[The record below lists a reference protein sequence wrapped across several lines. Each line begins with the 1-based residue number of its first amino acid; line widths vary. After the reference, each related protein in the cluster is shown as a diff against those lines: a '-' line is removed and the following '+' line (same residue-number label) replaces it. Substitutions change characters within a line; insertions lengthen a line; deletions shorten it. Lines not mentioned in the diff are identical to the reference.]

1 MPNVMKG
8 VRLLEVAQ
16 FVFVPATGAILA
28 DWGADVIKVEHPGR
42 GDAQRGMVT
51 IGGVRFD
58 PNINPMMEHANRGK
72 RSIGIDISTPAG
84 QALIYELAK
93 SADVFLTNYLPS
105 ARAKLKIDVEH
116 IRAANP
122 DIIYA
127 RGSAYGDKGDERD
140 RGGFDSTAFWI
151 RGGIGDALTPEG
163 YEVPLTLGIGGMG
176 DSIGAMNLAGG
187 IAAALFHRRQTGEA
201 TEVDVSLLSTAWWV
215 SGQVLDTYVESGQQM
230 RIGVPQAGGSAYSP
244 FLGHYKTSDGRVI
257 SLFILVPDHYIAD
270 TFEHLGLAH
279 FIDDRRF
286 ADGRSLM
293 ANSAAASELITHAI
307 AAKPFSFWQ
316 ERLKTMRGQWAAV
329 QSLVELGSDPQALAN
344 DMFIPVERIDGAG
357 TLRIA
362 RSPVQFDHEPFH
374 TGRAPQAFEHTEA
387 LLLDCGLAWARIEE
401 LKAQGVIA

>member
-1 MPNVMKG
+1 MPDVMKG
-8 VRLLEVAQ
+8 VRVLEVAQ

-28 DWGADVIKVEHPGR
+28 DWGADVIKVEHPER

-58 PNINPMMEHANRGK
+58 PDINPMMEHANRGK
-72 RSIGIDISTPAG
+72 RSIGIDVSTAAG
-84 QALIYELAK
+84 QELIYELAK

-140 RGGFDSTAFWI
+140 KGGFDSTAFWI

-163 YEVPLTLGIGGMG
+163 YDVPLTLGIGGMG

-187 IAAALFHRRQTGEA
+187 IAAALFHRQQTGEA

-230 RIGVPQAGGSAYSP
+230 RVGVPQAGGSPYSP

-257 SLFILVPDHYIAD
+257 SLFILVPDRYIAD

-279 FIDDRRF
+279 FIDDARF
-286 ADGRSLM
+286 GDGTSLM
-293 ANSAAASELITHAI
+293 ANSAAAGELIAHAI
-307 AAKPFSFWQ
+307 AAKPFSYWQ
-316 ERLKTMRGQWAAV
+316 ERLKTMKGQWAAV
-329 QSLVELGSDPQALAN
+329 QSLLDLGTDPQARAN
-344 DMFIPVERIDGAG
+344 DMFIPIERIDGAG
-357 TLRIA
+357 TLQIA